1 MEGGL
6 GVWVGWWQGMTG
18 TRRRGAL
25 RWPTHPPPCQPLP
38 PSWLPLALGGRTLAP
53 STCPSASLFAVG
65 AAGAAAATLLHAGGA
80 PLAFAGWDDGD
91 ARLWGGAVAAH
102 AAFALAVR
110 EG

>member
-1 MEGGL
+1 MGGL
-6 GVWVGWWQGMTG
+6 VAGHDWDAAA
-18 TRRRGAL
+18 RGAAL
-25 RWPTHPPPCQPLP
+25 ARPSPAPPTLP